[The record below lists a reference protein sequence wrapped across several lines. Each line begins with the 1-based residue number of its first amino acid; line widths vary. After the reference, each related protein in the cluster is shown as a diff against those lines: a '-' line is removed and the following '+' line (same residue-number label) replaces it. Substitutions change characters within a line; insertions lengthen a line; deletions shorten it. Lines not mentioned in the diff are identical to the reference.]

1 MSLRIDFTEMTAE
14 ERLSLIDD
22 LWESLSD
29 EAAFPMSPTLGRE
42 LDRRVSE
49 AHERPEEGRDW
60 ETIRSDLKG
69 RSG

>member
-1 MSLRIDFTEMTAE
+1 MSSQIDLTAMTAE

-29 EAAFPMSPTLGRE
+29 EAALPMSPTLGRE

-49 AHERPEEGRDW
+49 AHESPQEGRDW
-60 ETIRSDLKG
+60 ETIRPNLEG
-69 RSG
+69 RGG